1 MTRRRRG
8 ALLIGLSLALGGL
21 AASDVGRREA
31 AVRAQL
37 APLVDVVVAGRDV
50 PPRRRLTPADLA
62 LRRIPA
68 RYAPVGAASVPEEVL
83 GRRAVAAVPRG
94 AYLGAGLLED
104 ESAPR
109 PARMRRGERAVEVA
123 GAGSPQLVVAGAQVD
138 VVVVPE
144 RGAARLALSGAEV
157 LAARPLAAAD
167 AAEGAARVAA
177 TLRVSAAQALT
188 LASLEAGARE
198 VRLLARTG

>member
-8 ALLIGLSLALGGL
+8 ALLIGLALALGGL

-37 APLVDVVVAGRDV
+37 APLVDVVVAGRDL
-50 PPRRRLTPADLA
+50 PPRRRLATSDLA

-68 RYAPVGAASVPEEVL
+68 RYAPVGAASVPEEVV
-83 GRRAVAAVPRG
+83 GRRLSSATPRG
-94 AYLGAGLLED
+94 AYLAAGLFDD
-104 ESAPR
+104 ESAPG
-109 PARMRRGERAVEVA
+109 PARMRKGERAVEVA
-123 GAGSPQLVVAGAQVD
+123 GAGSPELVVAGARVD

-144 RGAARLALSGAEV
+144 RGGARLALSGAQV

-167 AAEGAARVAA
+167 GADGAARVAA
-177 TLRVSAAQALT
+177 TLRVTATQALA
-188 LASLEAGARE
+188 LSSLEAGARE
-198 VRLLARTG
+198 VRLLARTA

>member
-1 MTRRRRG
+1 MSRRRRG
-8 ALLIGLSLALGGL
+8 ALLIGLAFALGGL

-37 APLVDVVVAGRDV
+37 APLVDVVVAGRDL
-50 PPRRRLTPADLA
+50 PPRRTVRPADLA

-68 RYAPVGAASVPEEVL
+68 RYAPVGAASVPEEVV
-83 GRRAVAAVPRG
+83 GRSLAAAVPRG
-94 AYLGAGLLED
+94 AYLGPAELED
-104 ESAPR
+104 DSGPRAPSI
-109 PARMRRGERAVEVA
+109 RRGERAVEVA
-123 GAGSPQLVVAGAQVD
+123 GTGSAELVVAGARVD

-144 RGAARLALSGAEV
+144 RGGARLTLTGADV

-167 AAEGAARVAA
+167 GEDAARVAA
-177 TLRVSAAQALT
+177 TLRVTARQALA

-198 VRLLARTG
+198 VRLLARTS

>member
-8 ALLIGLSLALGGL
+8 ALLIGLALALGGL

-37 APLVDVVVAGRDV
+37 APLVDVVVAGRDL
-50 PPRRRLTPADLA
+50 PPRRRLAPADLA

-68 RYAPVGAASVPEEVL
+68 RYAPVGAASVPDEVL
-83 GRRAVAAVPRG
+83 GRRPVAAVPRG
-94 AYLGAGLLED
+94 AYLGAGQLED

-109 PARMRRGERAVEVA
+109 PMKMGRGERAVEVA
-123 GAGSPQLVVAGAQVD
+123 GAGSPELVVAGAQVD

-144 RGAARLALSGAEV
+144 RGAARLALSGAQV

-167 AAEGAARVAA
+167 GADGAARVAA
-177 TLRVSAAQALT
+177 TLRVTAGQALA
-188 LASLEAGARE
+188 LSSLEAGARE

>member
-1 MTRRRRG
+1 MSRRRRG
-8 ALLIGLSLALGGL
+8 ALLIGLAFALGGL

-37 APLVDVVVAGRDV
+37 APLVDVVVAGRDL
-50 PPRRRLTPADLA
+50 PPRRPLRPVDLA

-68 RYAPVGAASVPEEVL
+68 RYAPVGAASVPEQVV
-83 GRRAVAAVPRG
+83 GRRPVAAVPRG
-94 AYLGAGLLED
+94 AYLGPGELAD

-109 PARMRRGERAVEVA
+109 APSIRRGERAVEVA
-123 GAGSPQLVVAGAQVD
+123 GTGSAALVVAGARVD

-144 RGAARLALSGAEV
+144 RGGARLALTGADV
-157 LAARPLAAAD
+157 LAARPFAASDGQD
-167 AAEGAARVAA
+167 AERVAV
-177 TLRVSAAQALT
+177 TLRVTARQALA

-198 VRLLARTG
+198 VRLLARTS

>member
-8 ALLIGLSLALGGL
+8 ALLIGLALALGGL

-37 APLVDVVVAGRDV
+37 APLVDVVVAGRDL
-50 PPRRRLTPADLA
+50 PPRRRLATSDLA

-68 RYAPVGAASVPEEVL
+68 RYAPVGAASVPEEVV
-83 GRRAVAAVPRG
+83 GRRLTSAAPRG
-94 AYLGAGLLED
+94 VYLGAGLFQD
-104 ESAPR
+104 ESAPG
-109 PARMRRGERAVEVA
+109 PAKMRKGERAVEVA
-123 GAGSPQLVVAGAQVD
+123 GAGSPELVVAGARVD

-144 RGAARLALSGAEV
+144 RGGARLALSGAPV

-167 AAEGAARVAA
+167 GADGAARVAA
-177 TLRVSAAQALT
+177 TLRVTATQALV
-188 LASLEAGARE
+188 LSSLEAGARE
-198 VRLLARTG
+198 VRLLARTA

>member
-8 ALLIGLSLALGGL
+8 ALLIGLALALGGL

-37 APLVDVVVAGRDV
+37 APLVDVVVAGRDL
-50 PPRRRLTPADLA
+50 PARRRLAPADLA

-83 GRRAVAAVPRG
+83 GRRPVVSVPRG
-94 AYLGAGLLED
+94 AYLGAGQLED
-104 ESAPR
+104 ESASR
-109 PARMRRGERAVEVA
+109 PAHIRRGERAVEVS
-123 GAGSPQLVVAGAQVD
+123 GAGSPALVVAGALVD

-144 RGAARLALSGAEV
+144 RGGARLALAGAEV
-157 LAARPLAAAD
+157 LAARPLAGAD
-167 AAEGAARVAA
+167 GAEGAARVAA
-177 TLRVSAAQALT
+177 TLRVSARQALA

>member
-8 ALLIGLSLALGGL
+8 ALLIGLALALGGL

-37 APLVDVVVAGRDV
+37 APLVDVVVAGRDL
-50 PPRRRLTPADLA
+50 PPGRRLRPADLA

-83 GRRAVAAVPRG
+83 GRRPVAALPRG
-94 AYLGAGLLED
+94 AYLGAGQLED
-104 ESAPR
+104 ETGPG
-109 PARMRRGERAVEVA
+109 PARIRRGERAVEVA
-123 GAGSPQLVVAGAQVD
+123 GAGSAELVVAGARVD

-144 RGAARLALSGAEV
+144 RGGARLALSGAEV
-157 LAARPLAAAD
+157 LAARPLGG
-167 AAEGAARVAA
+167 AEGAEGASRVAA
-177 TLRVSAAQALT
+177 TLRVTAGQALA

>member
-8 ALLIGLSLALGGL
+8 ALLIGLALALGGL

-31 AVRAQL
+31 AVRAQR
-37 APLVDVVVAGRDV
+37 APRVAVVVAGRDL
-50 PPRRRLTPADLA
+50 PPGRRLATADLA

-68 RYAPVGAASVPEEVL
+68 RYAPVGAVSVPEEVL
-83 GRRAVAAVPRG
+83 GRRPLAAVPRG
-94 AYLGAGLLED
+94 AYLGAGQLED

-109 PARMRRGERAVEVA
+109 PARIRRGERAVEVA
-123 GAGSPQLVVAGAQVD
+123 GAGSPELVVAGAQVD

-144 RGAARLALSGAEV
+144 RGAARLALAGAEV
-157 LAARPLAAAD
+157 LTARPLSAPDRAD
-167 AAEGAARVAA
+167 GAARVAA
-177 TLRVSAAQALT
+177 TLRVTAAQALA

>member
-8 ALLIGLSLALGGL
+8 ALLIGLALALGGL

-37 APLVDVVVAGRDV
+37 APLVDVVVAGRDL
-50 PPRRRLTPADLA
+50 PPGRRLRPVDLA

-68 RYAPVGAASVPEEVL
+68 RYAPVGAASVPDEVL
-83 GRRAVAAVPRG
+83 GRRPAAAVPRG
-94 AYLGAGLLED
+94 AYLGAGQLVD
-104 ESAPR
+104 ETAPR
-109 PARMRRGERAVEVA
+109 PAKMRRGERAVEVA
-123 GAGSPQLVVAGAQVD
+123 GAGSPELVVAGAQVD

-144 RGAARLALSGAEV
+144 RGAARLALTGAEV
-157 LAARPLAAAD
+157 LGARALPTAD
-167 AAEGAARVAA
+167 GADGAARVAA
-177 TLRVSAAQALT
+177 TLRVTARQALD

>member
-21 AASDVGRREA
+21 AASDVSRREA

-37 APLVDVVVAGRDV
+37 APLVDVVVAGRDLR
-50 PPRRRLTPADLA
+50 PRRRLRMEDLA
-62 LRRIPA
+62 LRRIPQ
-68 RYAPVGAASVPEEVL
+68 RYAPVGAASLPEEVL
-83 GRRAVAAVPRG
+83 GRRPVAAIPRG
-94 AYLGAGLLED
+94 AYLGASQLVD
-104 ESAPR
+104 ESLARPR
-109 PARMRRGERAVEVA
+109 IRRGERAVEVA
-123 GAGSPQLVVAGAQVD
+123 GAGSPELVTAGAVVD

-144 RGAARLALSGAEV
+144 RGGARLALSGAEV
-157 LAARPLAAAD
+157 LRARALPG
-167 AAEGAARVAA
+167 AEGAARVAA
-177 TLRVSAAQALT
+177 TLRVTARQALT

>member
-8 ALLIGLSLALGGL
+8 ALLIGLALALGGL

-37 APLVDVVVAGRDV
+37 APLVDVVVAGRDLA
-50 PPRRRLTPADLA
+50 PRRRLTPADLA

-83 GRRAVAAVPRG
+83 GRRPLAAVPRG
-94 AYLGAGLLED
+94 AYLGAGQLED
-104 ESAPR
+104 ESVPG
-109 PARMRRGERAVEVA
+109 PARLRRGERAVEVA
-123 GAGSPQLVVAGAQVD
+123 GAGSPALVVAGAVAD

-144 RGAARLALSGAEV
+144 RGPARLALSGAEV
-157 LAARPLAAAD
+157 LAARPLAGAD
-167 AAEGAARVAA
+167 EAGGAARVAA
-177 TLRVSAAQALT
+177 TLRVTAAQALA

>member
-8 ALLIGLSLALGGL
+8 ALLIGLALALGGL
-21 AASDVGRREA
+21 AASDVGRRER

-37 APLVDVVVAGRDV
+37 APLVDVVVAGRDL

-68 RYAPVGAASVPEEVL
+68 RYAPVGTASVPETVI
-83 GRRAVAAVPRG
+83 GRRPVAAVPRG
-94 AYLGAGLLED
+94 AYLPDAVFED
-104 ESAPR
+104 ESAPGPTR
-109 PARMRRGERAVEVA
+109 IRRGERAVEVA

-144 RGAARLALSGAEV
+144 RGAARLALTGAEV
-157 LAARPLAAAD
+157 LAARSLEATD
-167 AAEGAARVAA
+167 GAARVAA
-177 TLRVSAAQALT
+177 TLRVTAPQALT

>member
-8 ALLIGLSLALGGL
+8 ALLIGLALALGGL

-37 APLVDVVVAGRDV
+37 APLVDVVVAGRDL
-50 PPRRRLTPADLA
+50 PPGRRLATADLA

-68 RYAPVGAASVPEEVL
+68 RYAPVGAVSVPEEVL
-83 GRRAVAAVPRG
+83 GRRPLAAVPRG
-94 AYLGAGLLED
+94 AYLGAGQLED

-109 PARMRRGERAVEVA
+109 PARIRRGERAVEVA
-123 GAGSPQLVVAGAQVD
+123 GAGSPELVVAGAQVD

-144 RGAARLALSGAEV
+144 RGAARLALAGAEV
-157 LAARPLAAAD
+157 LTARPLSAPDRAD
-167 AAEGAARVAA
+167 GAARVAA
-177 TLRVSAAQALT
+177 TLRVTAAQALA

>member
-37 APLVDVVVAGRDV
+37 APLVDVVVAGRDL
-50 PPRRRLTPADLA
+50 PPRRRLAPADLA

-68 RYAPVGAASVPEEVL
+68 RYAPVGAASLPDELL
-83 GRRAVAAVPRG
+83 GRRLLAGAPRG
-94 AYLGAGLLED
+94 AYLGAAQLED
-104 ESAPR
+104 EAPPR
-109 PARMRRGERAVEVA
+109 PARIRHGERAVEVA
-123 GAGSPQLVVAGAQVD
+123 GAGSPDLIVAGARVD

-144 RGAARLALSGAEV
+144 RGGARLALSGAEV
-157 LAARPLAAAD
+157 LAARPLEGAD
-167 AAEGAARVAA
+167 GADGAARVAA
-177 TLRVSAAQALT
+177 TLRVTAAQALA
-188 LASLEAGARE
+188 LSSLEAGARE